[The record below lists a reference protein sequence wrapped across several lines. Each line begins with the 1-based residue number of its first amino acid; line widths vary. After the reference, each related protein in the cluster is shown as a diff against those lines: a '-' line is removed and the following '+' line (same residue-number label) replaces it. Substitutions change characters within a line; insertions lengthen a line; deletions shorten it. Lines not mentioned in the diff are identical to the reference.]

1 MIELLI
7 GGAVVVAGGIALTV
21 RAVQARRQQVQA
33 MAEEMLR
40 LYAANE
46 IVNQE
51 IKTVEA
57 QQLSSRV
64 ADACDI
70 EMGKASVEV
79 LHDFFPRGFEEK
91 LNSMGTAGE
100 REEFFWK
107 LINRLASAMKVE
119 IAEIDF
125 KEFSPDLYGRYK
137 SKDKRIELNA
147 DLFLDPAS
155 QLPAARLVH
164 TLLHEL
170 RHAVQSEALLEGN
183 PWGVAPSRLAEWTV
197 SKLNYVDCTQAY
209 ALQSIELDANWYASV
224 VLDMFDKK
232 N

>member
-1 MIELLI
+1 M
-7 GGAVVVAGGIALTV
+7 VVGGIALTV

-57 QQLSSRV
+57 QQIASRV

-79 LHDFFPRGFEEK
+79 LHDFFPLGFEEK
-91 LNSMGTAGE
+91 LNSLGTAGE
-100 REEFFWK
+100 REEFFRE
-107 LINRLASAMKVE
+107 LINRLAAAMKVE

-125 KEFSPDLYGRYK
+125 KELNPNEYGK
-137 SKDKRIELNA
+137 CGNKRMQLNA
-147 DLFLDPAS
+147 ALFLDPAS
-155 QLPAARLVH
+155 AVPATKMVH

-170 RHAVQSEALLEGN
+170 RHAVQDEALLEGN
-183 PWGVAPSRLAEWTV
+183 PWGFAPSRLAEWTV
-197 SKLNYVDCTQAY
+197 SNANYVDCTQAY